1 MYNPLFMDPATLK
14 DSELENKILELSKK
28 YNTASQL
35 GNGGLANQV
44 LTLLLTLKDEQIKRS
59 QTLVAKTIKNDNKD
73 LGNLINIS

>member
-1 MYNPLFMDPATLK
+1 MYNPLFMDPAGLK

-28 YNTASQL
+28 YSTAAQL
-35 GNGGLANQV
+35 GNGSLANQV

-73 LGNLINIS
+73 LGNLININ